1 MRFISF
7 LKCYDI
13 VQASVSVT
21 KISTAGFTLIK
32 MSILSNT
39 QMGVALVI
47 NNKSLVMSFKIRT
60 ISGPSGNLESKIT
73 GSHCIKYV
81 LFFSPSNTSVP
92 NITTPIRNNDIVEL
106 VHVVTQKLLN
116 SHDVAAP
123 LSPANQ
129 EIAGYV
135 NYSAKFI
142 PYLQWRIVRF
152 VFFCY

>member
-1 MRFISF
+1 M
-7 LKCYDI
+7 
-13 VQASVSVT
+13 
-21 KISTAGFTLIK
+21 
-32 MSILSNT
+32 
-39 QMGVALVI
+39 
-47 NNKSLVMSFKIRT
+47 
-60 ISGPSGNLESKIT
+60 
-73 GSHCIKYV
+73 
-81 LFFSPSNTSVP
+81 P

-152 VFFCY
+152 VFFVIKCFTLNKGIGWC